1 MMNGKKPLTLDFNTF
16 TTSTGLDYNNGAY
29 VDHPS
34 LKVVKAELS
43 KIITNPS
50 YLDKNPVLKNSFPV
64 AWRILLTFVIQVD
77 IGEII
82 YSDLVT
88 KLLNKSRLRY
98 VSYPRFISCT
108 LEVLLGLEY
117 TQDEI
122 FGYLPGILMSLLP
135 LSTKKKKGKSQT
147 MTPTLPKSQGP
158 EASGP
163 CYSLMMKW
171 FKKVMRRECL
181 RLDEDTQE
189 DTEVHPDLKKFDNIL
204 PLTERKPVK
213 YLKRVSRVLFNR
225 LTEAQWVQYEEV
237 VVSYADLE
245 AAIEGYYEENIDHKE
260 QTDKVINAAMNSLDK
275 NGIAMGDL
283 LNALNGVTEALKAIQ
298 DTVKEEHVL
307 NKKVLEHLA
316 SWYKSSTSMAWNL
329 VPRMTAIESSQ
340 AEIRSEISSLK
351 KDTSNIKSMMQRY
364 ISPLK
369 ADTKEPPSHTEGEHA
384 AMEEEPTNAIIIDD
398 QPEDQ
403 RNLVHASK
411 EARLD
416 PDAPILVPYE
426 INGKNFQLTDEQ
438 IQAYLDKEK
447 KIKKD
452 SKEAKMFEMT
462 KTEVIKV
469 VQEEAK
475 KIGLDP
481 KKIISAKAGEKFKKA
496 QDVEHQV
503 LKREHSQKTKRAME
517 LRMKRVEHYMWTMS
531 NRLKPEPI
539 TDVKIHPNTKLA
551 VLTVYRNND
560 KRNFE
565 VHNLFKFGDFRITEL
580 DELGPIIEKKNKS
593 IVKDLMTSL
602 RKRYERLKKIPE
614 ELGIHSALPAL
625 VPGQYGIFFTDVFGD
640 QAFQRWNDIHKVG
653 VDSIVSYL
661 VMALMIKTQKNV
673 RFGLKLRNLIAE
685 HPDQERLQSKKVKLE
700 ALGYK
705 LD

>member
-1 MMNGKKPLTLDFNTF
+1 MTKDSSPKPTEGSEQSHSVSSGTVSDPKDLERNIQLVSMRLPSILDEDTPSNEG
-16 TTSTGLDYNNGAY
+16 TTKTTPRPEGPLGDKDSGETNHPLIWNQSTPL
-29 VDHPS
+29 
-34 LKVVKAELS
+34 LL
-43 KIITNPS
+43 
-50 YLDKNPVLKNSFPV
+50 
-64 AWRILLTFVIQVD
+64 ILQAL
-77 IGEII
+77 
-82 YSDLVT
+82 
-88 KLLNKSRLRY
+88 
-98 VSYPRFISCT
+98 
-108 LEVLLGLEY
+108 
-117 TQDEI
+117 
-122 FGYLPGILMSLLP
+122 
-135 LSTKKKKGKSQT
+135 
-147 MTPTLPKSQGP
+147 
-158 EASGP
+158 P

-496 QDVEHQV
+496 QDVEHQ
-503 LKREHSQKTKRAME
+503 
-517 LRMKRVEHYMWTMS
+517 
-531 NRLKPEPI
+531 
-539 TDVKIHPNTKLA
+539 
-551 VLTVYRNND
+551 
-560 KRNFE
+560 
-565 VHNLFKFGDFRITEL
+565 
-580 DELGPIIEKKNKS
+580 
-593 IVKDLMTSL
+593 
-602 RKRYERLKKIPE
+602 
-614 ELGIHSALPAL
+614 
-625 VPGQYGIFFTDVFGD
+625 
-640 QAFQRWNDIHKVG
+640 
-653 VDSIVSYL
+653 
-661 VMALMIKTQKNV
+661 
-673 RFGLKLRNLIAE
+673 
-685 HPDQERLQSKKVKLE
+685 
-700 ALGYK
+700 
-705 LD
+705 